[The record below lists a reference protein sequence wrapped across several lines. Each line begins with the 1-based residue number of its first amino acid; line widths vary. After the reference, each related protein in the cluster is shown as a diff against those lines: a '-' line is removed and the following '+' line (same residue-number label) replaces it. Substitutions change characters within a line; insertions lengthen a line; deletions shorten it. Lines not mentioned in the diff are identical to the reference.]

1 MNHHDLELAAV
12 CTFLN
17 ELSLDEIIQCG
28 VCPTT
33 RLESSRSD
41 ESSCSDDELVCGLS
55 VTGTTSS
62 EGSDSE
68 DVHEQNGTTKCA
80 RKRSKRLRTET
91 QRELQRSY
99 DRKFR
104 TNKRARR
111 IAGCEAFIR
120 ALQELTVLMHFRIA
134 RTENE
139 ITRLCL
145 AKKKKETILP
155 PESKARHQLEQNQG
169 VIACIESCTSS
180 WRQKKSGELGKYFLR
195 DQAKTIQEIVD
206 KLIDL
211 NDHLNGKSDE
221 LRWRVEGKTK
231 GVWV

>member
-1 MNHHDLELAAV
+1 MTYQDLELNAV
-12 CTFLN
+12 STFLN

-28 VCPTT
+28 FAI
-33 RLESSRSD
+33 RSQSASSFQLNEYVD
-41 ESSCSDDELVCGLS
+41 EGEFS
-55 VTGTTSS
+55 VAGTTSG

-68 DVHEQNGTTKCA
+68 DLQDQSVTTTCQTA
-80 RKRSKRLRTET
+80 RSKRLKTET

-111 IAGCEAFIR
+111 IAGCETFIS
-120 ALQELTVLMHFRIA
+120 ALQDLTVMMHFRLA

-139 ITRLCL
+139 INLLCL
-145 AKKKKETILP
+145 AKKKGYGIPTEN
-155 PESKARHQLEQNQG
+155 KAQQQLERNDG
-169 VIACIESCTSS
+169 VIQCIQSCTSS

-195 DQAKTIQEIVD
+195 DQAKKIQRFVD
-206 KLIDL
+206 DLIDL
-211 NDHLNGKSDE
+211 KEQLSAVTAE
-221 LRWRVEGKTK
+221 LRWRVEEKTT